1 MENYIKEAKNSFCF
15 DKTSRPRFIENYAR
29 ILMSVMAYNIINFMR
44 PIFFEKSWTGLQ
56 INTIRLRLFKVAG
69 KVVNTARRAYLTLSS
84 SHVYQAE
91 FYAIFRRIQRI
102 RCYI

>member
-1 MENYIKEAKNSFCF
+1 MMI
-15 DKTSRPRFIENYAR
+15 
-29 ILMSVMAYNIINFMR
+29 SVIAYNIINFMR
-44 PIFFEKSWTGLQ
+44 TICFEKNWKNLQ

-69 KVVNTARRAYLTLSS
+69 KLVNTARRLYLKLSS

-91 FYAIFRRIQRI
+91 FYAVFRRTQRI